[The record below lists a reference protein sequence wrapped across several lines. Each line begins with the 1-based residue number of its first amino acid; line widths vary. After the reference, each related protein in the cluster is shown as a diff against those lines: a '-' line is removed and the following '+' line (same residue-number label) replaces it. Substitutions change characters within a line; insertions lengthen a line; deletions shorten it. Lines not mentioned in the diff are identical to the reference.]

1 MTFAEVYSKMS
12 PFLIGTAML
21 AYGILL
27 CHHANSLIRKKMKE
41 KTDDVSGCD
50 VSDDVLLEQGIAI
63 ILILLSIFVL
73 NNALYA
79 HFPAVYRKLT
89 YLGDVHTK
97 YGGHPFMKYIQ
108 MMIVLAFAI
117 YFLVDIEKHK
127 ACVKNTGGVGG
138 ESLLFI
144 STIIVIAVIS
154 LQLLYRGIQLI
165 RRPRVTAYTKKE
177 RLALADQEYGGLF
190 EHDNPKFSMRGR
202 KRRG

>member
-21 AYGILL
+21 AYGALL
-27 CHHANSLIRKKMKE
+27 LHHSNTLIRKRMDP
-41 KTDDVSGCD
+41 KTTLKCP
-50 VSDDVLLEQGIAI
+50 VSDDVLLEQGVAI

-79 HFPAVYRKLT
+79 HFPGVYQKLT
-89 YLGDVHTK
+89 FLGDVHTK
-97 YGGHPFMKYIQ
+97 YGGHPFAKYIQ
-108 MMIVLAFAI
+108 MMLVLGFAI

-127 ACVKNTGGVGG
+127 KCVKEGGGVGG

-144 STIIVIAVIS
+144 STILVIAIIS

-165 RRPRVTAYTKKE
+165 RRR
-177 RLALADQEYGGLF
+177 
-190 EHDNPKFSMRGR
+190 
-202 KRRG
+202 

>member
-1 MTFAEVYSKMS
+1 
-12 PFLIGTAML
+12 
-21 AYGILL
+21 
-27 CHHANSLIRKKMKE
+27 MKNE
-41 KTDDVSGCD
+41 ITNDCT

-63 ILILLSIFVL
+63 ILILLSLFVL

-79 HFPAVYRKLT
+79 HFPSVYRKLT
-89 YLGDVHTK
+89 FLGDVHTK

-127 ACVKNTGGVGG
+127 KCVKEGGGVGG

-154 LQLLYRGIQLI
+154 LQLLYRGVQLI
-165 RRPRVTAYTKKE
+165 RRPKTKAFSKKE
-177 RLALADQEYGGLF
+177 RLALADEEYGGLF
-190 EHDNPKFSMRGR
+190 EHENPKFSMRGR
-202 KRRG
+202 GGRG

>member
-1 MTFAEVYSKMS
+1 MTFAEMYSKMS

-21 AYGILL
+21 SYGALL
-27 CHHANSLIRKKMKE
+27 LHHANTLIRKRMKGVIKGE
-41 KTDDVSGCD
+41 CP

-63 ILILLSIFVL
+63 ILILLSLFVL
-73 NNALYA
+73 NNALYSQ
-79 HFPAVYRKLT
+79 FPSVYRKLT
-89 YLGDVHTK
+89 FLGDVHTK
-97 YGGHPFMKYIQ
+97 YGGHPFTKYIQ

-127 ACVKNTGGVGG
+127 ACVKQGGGVGG

-165 RRPRVTAYTKKE
+165 RRPKVKAYTRKE

-190 EHDNPKFSMRGR
+190 DHDNPKFSMRGR
-202 KRRG
+202 RGKR

>member
-27 CHHANSLIRKKMKE
+27 CHHANSLIRKKMKMN
-41 KTDDVSGCD
+41 DDDKKVPGCK

-108 MMIVLAFAI
+108 MMIVLGFAI

-127 ACVKNTGGVGG
+127 ECVKNTGGVGG
-138 ESLLFI
+138 ESLLFV

-154 LQLLYRGIQLI
+154 LQLLYRGVQLI
-165 RRPRVTAYTKKE
+165 RR
-177 RLALADQEYGGLF
+177 
-190 EHDNPKFSMRGR
+190 
-202 KRRG
+202 